1 MLQGSLGVTGMLK
14 LYGLQASNYYKM
26 AKLALL
32 EKGFEFDDVQ
42 TLPKQEQS
50 FLSMSPMGKVPCLEA
65 REGFLSETMA
75 IMEFLED
82 INPEI
87 PLFPEDSFER
97 AKVRE
102 LMRVCELY
110 IELPV
115 SRLKAEVN
123 SSGAN
128 KEQIINEIKPQ
139 IAKGL
144 AALARVAK
152 FEPYLAGPLFTYA
165 DIVAYHTFSFAEKVM
180 KDVCGWNVMSE
191 IEGLAEWQKT
201 VASRPIVHNMD
212 TSNT

>member
-1 MLQGSLGVTGMLK
+1 MLK
-14 LYGLQASNYYKM
+14 LYGFKASNYYKM

-42 TLPKQEQS
+42 TSPNQEQS

-82 INPEI
+82 INPEV
-87 PLFPEDSFER
+87 PLFPQDPFER

-115 SRLKAEVN
+115 SRLNAISRPN
-123 SSGAN
+123 TMANAPGAN
-128 KEQIINEIKPQ
+128 KEQVINEIKPE
-139 IAKGL
+139 IIKGL
-144 AALARVAK
+144 AALARLAK
-152 FEPYLAGPLFTYA
+152 FEPYLAGHLFTYA
-165 DIVAYHTFSFAEKVM
+165 DIVAYHTFSFVEKVM
-180 KDVCGWNVMSE
+180 ADICEWDVMGE
-191 IEGLAEWQKT
+191 IEGLAEWKKT
-201 VASRPIVHNMD
+201 VASRSIVHHMD
-212 TSNT
+212 TSNP

>member
-1 MLQGSLGVTGMLK
+1 MLK
-14 LYGLQASNYYKM
+14 LYGLETSNYYKM

-32 EKGFEFDDVQ
+32 EKGFEFNAIPVS
-42 TLPKQEQS
+42 PSQEQS

-82 INPEI
+82 INPEV
-87 PLFPEDSFER
+87 PLFPEGSFER

-110 IELPV
+110 IEVPA
-115 SRLKAEVN
+115 SRLNTMAN
-123 SSGAN
+123 SPGAN
-128 KEQIINEIKPQ
+128 KEQVINQVRPEIT
-139 IAKGL
+139 KGL
-144 AALARVAK
+144 VALARLAK
-152 FEPYLAGPLFTYA
+152 FEPYLAGHLFTYA

-180 KDVCGWNVMSE
+180 NNVCGWDVMSE
-191 IEGLAEWQKT
+191 VGGLIEWQNT

-212 TSNT
+212 ISSA

>member
-1 MLQGSLGVTGMLK
+1 MLK

-32 EKGFEFDDVQ
+32 EKGFEFDDV
-42 TLPKQEQS
+42 PASPNQEQS

-87 PLFPEDSFER
+87 PLFPEGSYER

-115 SRLKAEVN
+115 SRLNTMAN
-123 SSGAN
+123 SPGAN
-128 KEQIINEIKPQ
+128 KEQVINEIRPE
-139 IAKGL
+139 ITKGL
-144 AALARVAK
+144 AALARLAK
-152 FEPYLAGPLFTYA
+152 FEPYLAGHLFTYA

-180 KDVCGWNVMSE
+180 KNVCGWNVMSE
-191 IEGLAEWQKT
+191 VEGLVEWQKT

-212 TSNT
+212 ISNA

>member
-1 MLQGSLGVTGMLK
+1 LFIGLSGGAGMLK

-26 AKLALL
+26 VKLALL

-42 TLPKQEQS
+42 TSPNQEQS

-87 PLFPEDSFER
+87 PLFPQDSFER
-97 AKVRE
+97 AKIRE

-115 SRLKAEVN
+115 SRLNTMAN
-123 SSGAN
+123 SPDAN
-128 KEQIINEIKPQ
+128 KEQVINDIKPE
-139 IAKGL
+139 ITKGL
-144 AALARVAK
+144 AALARLAR
-152 FEPYLAGPLFTYA
+152 FEPYLAGHLFTYA

>member
-1 MLQGSLGVTGMLK
+1 MLK
-14 LYGLQASNYYKM
+14 LYGLETSNYYKM

-32 EKGFEFDDVQ
+32 EKGFEFNAIPVSPSQD
-42 TLPKQEQS
+42 QS

-82 INPEI
+82 INPEV
-87 PLFPEDSFER
+87 PLFPEGSFER

-110 IELPV
+110 IEVPA
-115 SRLKAEVN
+115 SRLNTMAN
-123 SSGAN
+123 SPGAN
-128 KEQIINEIKPQ
+128 KEQVINQVRPEIT
-139 IAKGL
+139 KGL
-144 AALARVAK
+144 AALARLAK
-152 FEPYLAGPLFTYA
+152 FEPYLAGHIFTYA

-180 KDVCGWNVMSE
+180 KNVCGWDVMRE
-191 IEGLAEWQKT
+191 VEGLVEWQNT

-212 TSNT
+212 ISSA

>member
-1 MLQGSLGVTGMLK
+1 MFIGLSGGAGMLK

-26 AKLALL
+26 VKLALL

-42 TLPKQEQS
+42 TSPNQEQS

-87 PLFPEDSFER
+87 PLFPQDSFER
-97 AKVRE
+97 AKIRE

-115 SRLKAEVN
+115 SRLNTMAN
-123 SSGAN
+123 SPDAN
-128 KEQIINEIKPQ
+128 KEQVINDIKPE
-139 IAKGL
+139 ITKGL
-144 AALARVAK
+144 AALARLAR
-152 FEPYLAGPLFTYA
+152 FEPYLAGHLFTYA